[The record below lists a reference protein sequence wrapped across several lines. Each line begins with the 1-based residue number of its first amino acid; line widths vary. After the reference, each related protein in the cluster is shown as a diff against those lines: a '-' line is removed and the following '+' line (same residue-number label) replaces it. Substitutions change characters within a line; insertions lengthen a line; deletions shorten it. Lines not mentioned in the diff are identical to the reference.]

1 MYSEIIMDIVN
12 VLIFGVCLIVTRYLV
27 PLIMTWLKSKTNDN
41 QYQLLI
47 AVVESAVKAL
57 EQEYKNQH
65 GAGATK
71 KEAVIEYVKKYC
83 SENGIEISDE
93 QLDKMIESA
102 VYGINSGK
110 TEK

>member
-1 MYSEIIMDIVN
+1 MNSEMIMDIIN
-12 VLIFGVCLIVTRYLV
+12 ILIFGVCLIVTRYLL
-27 PLIMTWLKSKTNDN
+27 PAILTWLKSKTTDS

-57 EQEYKNQH
+57 EQEFKNQH
-65 GAGATK
+65 GAGVTK

-83 SENGIEISDE
+83 AENGIEITDE

-102 VYGINSGK
+102 VYGMNAGK
-110 TEK
+110 AEN

>member
-1 MYSEIIMDIVN
+1 MTSEYIMDIVN
-12 VLIFGVCLIVTRYLV
+12 LIIFGVCMLVTRYLV
-27 PLIMTWLKSKTNDN
+27 PLIMNWLKSKTTDN

-47 AVVESAVKAL
+47 AVVEAAVKAL
-57 EQEYKNQH
+57 EQEFKNEH

-93 QLDKMIESA
+93 QLDKMIEAA
-102 VYGINSGK
+102 VYGINAGK
-110 TEK
+110 SEK